1 MIFSRCTLVCL
12 VLSLC
17 SSNVLAVDLQLELE
31 LIASDDPVNVLTLT
45 VGSSNFLVGRDTE
58 KAELSGTI
66 LADVE
71 IDFESGEPLPL
82 FMTLTGGFVE
92 ATDVEF
98 NLAGGF
104 LSADATGLGGVP
116 GTDIPPGSIVDGE
129 FSAEEHM
136 LTLNQGEVFAAG
148 ESIDFAEMP
157 LSANGLGSGSLS
169 FMPVGAAVD
178 NVQEFDVRIE
188 FPVMIDDTFPVDNVP
203 IFGSIDLD
211 VMAEGVM
218 IAIDRVMIELPTSS
232 LFACDVDSDG
242 DVDAADR
249 TVQTTNWTGA
259 LQGEGTKLPS
269 DGDCDLDGDVDAAD
283 VTILVGE
290 WTGASMAS
298 GVTSDF
304 TNAST
309 LHQPVSHTVPEPGGH
324 LLALS
329 ALLGLSLRRKVMRSV
344 RLS

>member
-1 MIFSRCTLVCL
+1 MIFNRCTLVGFVFWVC
-12 VLSLC
+12 C
-17 SSNVLAVDLQLELE
+17 SNALALDLELELE
-31 LIASDDPVNVLTLT
+31 LIAFDDPINVLTLT
-45 VGSSNFLVGRDTE
+45 VGSSNFLVGRDTQRS
-58 KAELSGTI
+58 ELSGTI

-71 IDFESGEPLPL
+71 FEFDSGEPSPTA
-82 FMTLTGGFVE
+82 MTLIGGFVE
-92 ATDVEF
+92 ASDVEF

-104 LSADATGLGGVP
+104 LSADATGLGGIP
-116 GTDIPPGSIVDGE
+116 GTEFPPGAIVDGE
-129 FSAEEHM
+129 FDAEEHM

-169 FMPVGAAVD
+169 FRPIGSAVN
-178 NVQEFDVRIE
+178 NVQEYDVRIE

-203 IFGSIDLD
+203 IVGSIDLD

-218 IAIDRVMIELPTSS
+218 IAMDRVMIELPIRNS
-232 LFACDVDSDG
+232 FACDTDLDG

-249 TVQTTNWTGA
+249 TVLTTNWTGA

-283 VTILVGE
+283 ITILVSE

-298 GVTSDF
+298 GGTPVFANS
-304 TNAST
+304 ST
-309 LHQPVSHTVPEPGGH
+309 MHQSVAQTVPEPNSQ
-324 LLALS
+324 LLALF
-329 ALLGLSLRRKVMRSV
+329 AMLGLSLRRKRSI